1 MLFIIKRKRS
11 ESEKSDEKHSK
22 ILNTIK
28 EQKEADED
36 ENEEALFILFFNL
49 IYLKIEEYLK
59 GKNEDR

>member
-59 GKNEDR
+59 GKKINR